1 MQEFN
6 FNVTGTERKKLVGA
20 ISEIL
25 NTPMN
30 YLGVPTFSYSIGDYT
45 IDKNGTVGGEFNL
58 RLFAA
63 LEQKGFTYEIPR
75 TYHLITPRGTLLIR
89 DHFETAQEARAAGYG
104 VYFHHDGRD
113 VYIKPNGESE
123 HGKHFAVV
131 GAPFEPEDSKDEEP
145 QSDRLAIEMP
155 LDGFIPDSIEDLCK
169 MVKAKENLLMAAL
182 GADDLP
188 IQVLEDR
195 ICFPWFPL
203 TEDSERTN
211 AYAQLI
217 AALCTTAKEK
227 KRVTAKAQDG
237 FENEKFAMRVW
248 LIGLGCVGAEYKYLR
263 KIMGEFLGGNSAWR
277 HGKPEKEISTEE
289 VSAVAEGEVQGDE

>member
-6 FNVTGTERKKLVGA
+6 FNVTGTDRKKLAGA

-25 NTPMN
+25 NTPTN
-30 YLGVPTFSYSIGDYT
+30 YLGAPTFAYEIGNYT
-45 IDKNGTVGGEFNL
+45 IDKNGLVTGEYNQT
-58 RLFAA
+58 LFTELAA
-63 LEQKGFTYEIPR
+63 
-75 TYHLITPRGTLLIR
+75 RG
-89 DHFETAQEARAAGYG
+89 
-104 VYFHHDGRD
+104 
-113 VYIKPNGESE
+113 
-123 HGKHFAVV
+123 
-131 GAPFEPEDSKDEEP
+131 FEPEAAAIAEP
-145 QSDRLAIEMP
+145 RSDRLAIEIP
-155 LDGFIPDSIEDLCK
+155 LDGFTPESIENLCK

-195 ICFPWFPL
+195 IRFPWFPI
-203 TEDSERTN
+203 TEDSERVN
-211 AYAQLI
+211 AYAGLI

-277 HGKPEKEISTEE
+277 HGKPEKDIPAEDAPAEE
-289 VSAVAEGEVQGDE
+289 SEVRGDEWLSLPFRSAAPTGAIFARYAR

>member
-1 MQEFN
+1 MQEFK

-25 NTPMN
+25 NTSTK
-30 YLGVPTFSYSIGDYT
+30 YLGAPTFAYEIGNYT
-45 IDKNGTVGGEFNL
+45 IDKNGTVTGEYNQT
-58 RLFAA
+58 LFTELA
-63 LEQKGFTYEIPR
+63 T
-75 TYHLITPRGTLLIR
+75 RG
-89 DHFETAQEARAAGYG
+89 
-104 VYFHHDGRD
+104 
-113 VYIKPNGESE
+113 
-123 HGKHFAVV
+123 
-131 GAPFEPEDSKDEEP
+131 FEPEAAVIAEP
-145 QSDRLAIEMP
+145 QSDRLAIEIP
-155 LDGFIPDSIEDLCK
+155 LDGFTPDSIENLCK

-182 GADDLP
+182 GTDDLS

-203 TEDSERTN
+203 TDDSERTK
-211 AYAQLI
+211 AYAGLI

-227 KRVTAKAQDG
+227 KHVTAKAQDG

-289 VSAVAEGEVQGDE
+289 ASAVAEGEVQGDE

>member
-1 MQEFN
+1 MQEFK
-6 FNVTGTERKKLVGA
+6 FNVTGADRKKLAGA

-30 YLGVPTFSYSIGDYT
+30 YLGAPTFSYSIGDYS
-45 IDKNGTVGGEFNL
+45 IDKNGSVTGEYNQT
-58 RLFAA
+58 LFTELA
-63 LEQKGFTYEIPR
+63 G
-75 TYHLITPRGTLLIR
+75 RG
-89 DHFETAQEARAAGYG
+89 
-104 VYFHHDGRD
+104 
-113 VYIKPNGESE
+113 
-123 HGKHFAVV
+123 
-131 GAPFEPEDSKDEEP
+131 FEPETATTEESQP
-145 QSDRLAIEMP
+145 DRLAIEMP
-155 LDGFIPDSIEDLCK
+155 LDGFTPDSIENLCK

-195 ICFPWFPL
+195 IRFPWFPL
-203 TEDSERTN
+203 TDDAERVN

-217 AALCTTAKEK
+217 SALCTTAKEK
-227 KRVTAKAQDG
+227 KRVTAKAQGG

-277 HGKPEKEISTEE
+277 HGKPEQAIPTVEAPAAEE
-289 VSAVAEGEVQGDE
+289 SEVEGDE

>member
-1 MQEFN
+1 MQEFK
-6 FNVTGTERKKLVGA
+6 FNVTGTERKKLAGA

-30 YLGVPTFSYSIGDYT
+30 YLGIPTFVYEVGNYR
-45 IDKNGTVGGEFNL
+45 IDRSGLVTGEYDPT
-58 RLFAA
+58 LFAGLA
-63 LEQKGFTYEIPR
+63 DRGFAP
-75 TYHLITPRGTLLIR
+75 
-89 DHFETAQEARAAGYG
+89 EAA
-104 VYFHHDGRD
+104 
-113 VYIKPNGESE
+113 KSE
-123 HGKHFAVV
+123 
-131 GAPFEPEDSKDEEP
+131 EL

-155 LDGFIPDSIEDLCK
+155 LDGFTPDSIENLCK

-203 TEDSERTN
+203 TEDSERIN

-217 AALCTTAKEK
+217 SALCTTVKEK

-248 LIGLGCVGAEYKYLR
+248 LIGLGCVGTEYKYLR

-277 HGKPEKEISTEE
+277 HGKPDQKVPTEA
-289 VSAVAEGEVQGDE
+289 SAVVTESKVQGDA

>member
-1 MQEFN
+1 MQE
-6 FNVTGTERKKLVGA
+6 FNVTGTERKKLAGA

-25 NTPMN
+25 NTPTK
-30 YLGVPTFSYSIGDYT
+30 YLGAPTFAYEIGNYT
-45 IDKNGTVGGEFNL
+45 IDKNGTVTGEYNL
-58 RLFAA
+58 SLFAA
-63 LEQKGFTYEIPR
+63 LDQKGFTYETPK

-89 DHFETAQEARAAGYG
+89 DHFLTAEEAEAAGYG
-104 VYFHHDGRD
+104 VYFHHNGRD

-131 GAPFEPEDSKDEEP
+131 GTPFEPATATTEESQP
-145 QSDRLAIEMP
+145 DRLAIEMP
-155 LDGFIPDSIEDLCK
+155 LDGFTPESIENLCK

-195 ICFPWFPL
+195 IRFPWFPL
-203 TEDSERTN
+203 TEDSERVN
-211 AYAQLI
+211 AYAGLI

-237 FENEKFAMRVW
+237 FENEKFALRVW

-277 HGKPEKEISTEE
+277 HGKPEK
-289 VSAVAEGEVQGDE
+289 AAPAEDAAAAAESEVQDNK

>member
-1 MQEFN
+1 MQEFS
-6 FNVTGTERKKLVGA
+6 FNVTGTERKKLAGA

-25 NTPMN
+25 NTPTN
-30 YLGVPTFSYSIGDYT
+30 YLGAPTFAYEIGNYT
-45 IDKNGTVGGEFNL
+45 LYKNGTVTGEYNQT
-58 RLFAA
+58 LFTELAA
-63 LEQKGFTYEIPR
+63 
-75 TYHLITPRGTLLIR
+75 RG
-89 DHFETAQEARAAGYG
+89 
-104 VYFHHDGRD
+104 
-113 VYIKPNGESE
+113 
-123 HGKHFAVV
+123 
-131 GAPFEPEDSKDEEP
+131 FEPEAAVIAEP
-145 QSDRLAIEMP
+145 QPDRLAIEMP
-155 LDGFIPDSIEDLCK
+155 LDGYSPENIENLCK

-188 IQVLEDR
+188 IQVLEDK

-217 AALCTTAKEK
+217 TALCTTAKEK

-248 LIGLGCVGAEYKYLR
+248 LIGLGCAGAEYKYLR

-277 HGKPEKEISTEE
+277 HGKPEQEIPAEE
-289 VSAVAEGEVQGDE
+289 APASEESEVQGDK